1 MAVGPASAI
10 PSWAGGAVLE
20 EGGVQ
25 QTYSSVCVHIKPLVL
40 MILADDN
47 CEEVSPNLKTLA
59 PGQYFHSHVHLTGSL
74 AVTIS
79 GVFSQAQTLYQIL
92 HIRDEYT

>member
-20 EGGVQ
+20 EGGGQ
-25 QTYSSVCVHIKPLVL
+25 QTYSSMCVHIKPLVL
-40 MILADDN
+40 MILSDDD
-47 CEEVSPNLKTLA
+47 CEEVSLNLKMLA
-59 PGQYFHSHVHLTGSL
+59 PGHGIFTLTVHLTGSL

-79 GVFSQAQTLYQIL
+79 
-92 HIRDEYT
+92 